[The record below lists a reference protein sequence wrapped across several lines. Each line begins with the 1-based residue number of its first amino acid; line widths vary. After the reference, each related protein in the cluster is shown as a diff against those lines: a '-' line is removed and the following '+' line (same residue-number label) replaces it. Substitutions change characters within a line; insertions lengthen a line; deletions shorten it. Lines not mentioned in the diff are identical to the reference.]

1 MEKKLIFSDFGCEI
15 HESDG
20 RFFISYE
27 SGESAG
33 SKLIEQEITVVE
45 VRRAIVS
52 EKAAYEVILEAE
64 KRRL

>member
-1 MEKKLIFSDFGCEI
+1 MEKILIFSNFGCEI
-15 HESDG
+15 HECGD

-33 SKLIEQEITVVE
+33 SQLIEKEITIAE

-52 EKAAYEVILEAE
+52 EKAAYEVILEME
-64 KRRL
+64 KRM

>member
-15 HESDG
+15 HERDG
-20 RFFISYE
+20 KFFISYE
-27 SGESAG
+27 SGEAAG
-33 SKLIEQEITVVE
+33 SKLIEQEITVAE

-64 KRRL
+64 KRRR